1 MRVLPRRLTFQLVSL
16 FDLLII
22 IVFAQH
28 MDLKQATESELH
40 LARAE
45 AEQAAQQLEHIERD
59 RNFMAQG
66 DQIKK
71 LLQEDLERLRE
82 QHELQKIDAARKEFE
97 LAEEVRKT
105 RSDLA
110 RLGELVADL
119 FDLPEDSLRDALQ
132 SRSAAEAEKL
142 RRELKAL
149 ASKSTGQAIR
159 HILTLAEL
167 QKRCDIWEI
176 HIGDDNTIRF
186 TAGDQ
191 TARFRAPDPA
201 RFETEVFKHYKS
213 LPQPKSLVV
222 ILLSWGDAD
231 LGTRTAAM
239 EGLHI
244 AATHMRED
252 SDRRSRFEYA
262 ILGYIP
268 SPSPGP

>member
-1 MRVLPRRLTFQLVSL
+1 MKSAPRRLTFQLVSL

-28 MDLKQATESELH
+28 MDLKQATESELRR
-40 LARAE
+40 ARAE
-45 AEQAAQQLEHIERD
+45 AEQAALQLEHIERD
-59 RNFMAQG
+59 RNFGAQG
-66 DQIKK
+66 VQLKK
-71 LLQEDLERLRE
+71 LLQDDVDRLRE

-97 LAEEVRKT
+97 LTEEARKAKA
-105 RSDLA
+105 DLA

-119 FDLPEDSLRDALQ
+119 FDLPEDSLKDVLQ
-132 SRSAAEAEKL
+132 SRSPAEAEKL

-149 ASKSTGQAIR
+149 AAKSTGQAIR

-176 HIGDDNTIRF
+176 HINDDNSLRF
-186 TAGDQ
+186 TAGEQ
-191 TARFRAPDPA
+191 TARFRAPDAA
-201 RFETEVFKHYKS
+201 RFEAEVFKHYKS

-231 LGTRTAAM
+231 LGARTAAT
-239 EGLHI
+239 EGLHL
-244 AATHMRED
+244 AASRMRED

-262 ILGYIP
+262 VLGYIP
-268 SPSPGP
+268 SQTP